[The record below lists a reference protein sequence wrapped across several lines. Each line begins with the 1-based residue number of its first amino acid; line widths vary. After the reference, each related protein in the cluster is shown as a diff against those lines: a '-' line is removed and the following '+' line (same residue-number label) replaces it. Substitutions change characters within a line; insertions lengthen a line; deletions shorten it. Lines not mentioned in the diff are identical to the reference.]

1 MRGRQ
6 VRRPAEDPEAHVRF
20 GARDGFGMAGVMLCL
35 VVGMGAILLVM
46 GMWKRFA
53 RETVPTLVDLPGGSW
68 AVGAV
73 LGVITVLGATG
84 ALRCAGGASGR
95 TRLARG
101 LHAAG
106 TALCCAAAFG
116 PLFYLLSGLPG
127 KNCRSE
133 SCAYIPGT
141 GSAFLGYAISAGLM
155 GWLVH
160 RWISARA
167 EEEAARERERVRRL
181 RKKGKGKSRAGR
193 LR

>member
-1 MRGRQ
+1 MSGRQ
-6 VRRPAEDPEAHVRF
+6 VRKPAEEAGTHVRF
-20 GARDGFGMAGVMLCL
+20 KVRDGFGIAGAMLCL
-35 VVGMGAILLVM
+35 VVVLGAILLVM
-46 GMWKRFA
+46 GLWKRFA

-68 AVGAV
+68 AVGGV
-73 LGVITVLGATG
+73 LGVITVLGTTG
-84 ALRCAGGASGR
+84 GLRCAAAASGR

-101 LHAAG
+101 LNAAG

-116 PLFYLLSGLPG
+116 PLFYLLSGLPS

-133 SCAYIPGT
+133 GCAYIPGT
-141 GSAFLGYAISAGLM
+141 GSAFLGYAISAGLV

-167 EEEAARERERVRRL
+167 EEEAARERERLRRL

-193 LR
+193 QR

>member
-1 MRGRQ
+1 
-6 VRRPAEDPEAHVRF
+6 
-20 GARDGFGMAGVMLCL
+20 MLCL
-35 VVGMGAILLVM
+35 VVGLGVILLVM

-68 AVGAV
+68 AVGGV
-73 LGVITVLGATG
+73 LGVITVLGAIG
-84 ALRCAGGASGR
+84 ALRCSVGTSGR

-101 LHAAG
+101 LHTAG
-106 TALCCAAAFG
+106 TAACCTAAFG

-141 GSAFLGYAISAGLM
+141 GSAFLAYVISAVLV
-155 GWLVH
+155 GWLVY

-167 EEEAARERERVRRL
+167 EEDAARERERMRRL

-193 LR
+193 RR

>member
-1 MRGRQ
+1 M
-6 VRRPAEDPEAHVRF
+6 
-20 GARDGFGMAGVMLCL
+20 GV
-35 VVGMGAILLVM
+35 ILLVM
-46 GMWKRFA
+46 GLWKRFA

-68 AVGAV
+68 TVGAV

-84 ALRCAGGASGR
+84 ALRCTAGASGR
-95 TRLARG
+95 TRRARV

-106 TALCCAAAFG
+106 TAVCCAAAFG

-141 GSAFLGYAISAGLM
+141 GSAFLGYALSAGLV

-160 RWISARA
+160 RWFSARA

>member
-1 MRGRQ
+1 
-6 VRRPAEDPEAHVRF
+6 
-20 GARDGFGMAGVMLCL
+20 MAGVMLCL
-35 VVGMGAILLVM
+35 VVGMGVILLVM

-68 AVGAV
+68 AVGGV
-73 LGVITVLGATG
+73 LGVITVLGAIG
-84 ALRCAGGASGR
+84 ALRCSVGTSGR

-101 LHAAG
+101 LHTAG
-106 TALCCAAAFG
+106 TAACCAAAFG

-141 GSAFLGYAISAGLM
+141 GSAFLAYVISAVLV
-155 GWLVH
+155 GWLVY

-167 EEEAARERERVRRL
+167 EEDVARERERMRRL

-193 LR
+193 RR

>member
-1 MRGRQ
+1 
-6 VRRPAEDPEAHVRF
+6 
-20 GARDGFGMAGVMLCL
+20 L
-35 VVGMGAILLVM
+35 VN
-46 GMWKRFA
+46 
-53 RETVPTLVDLPGGSW
+53 LPGGSW

-73 LGVITVLGATG
+73 LGAITVLGATG
-84 ALRCAGGASGR
+84 GLRCAAGASGR

-101 LHAAG
+101 VHALG

-116 PLFYLLSGLPG
+116 PFFYLLSGLPG

-141 GSAFLGYAISAGLM
+141 GSAFLGYVISVGLV
-155 GWLVH
+155 GWLLH